1 MKITFLGTGGA
12 VATEERD
19 NTSLLV
25 AQGKFLALVDC
36 PGGVVQKIKK
46 AGYLPQNLQAILVTH
61 VHPDDIYGL
70 PSLIHSLML
79 EDMTLELYGSS
90 ASILFCQKLLD
101 LFQLRENKIKCRVRF
116 KELEPAEVVWLTPEL
131 SLTSMSMN
139 HHPSSVSFFLAINQE
154 KKIAYSGDT
163 PPDENFFQR
172 VKGCDCVI
180 HDCSAPSRF
189 FELYPQLRM
198 MHTDAL
204 TLGRLAEKAEIK
216 RLIPCHFFGE
226 VQFSLTEIIEEIRAF
241 YHREL
246 FVPEDFSSVC
256 I

>member
-61 VHPDDIYGL
+61 VHPDHIYGL

-116 KELEPAEVVWLTPEL
+116 KR
-131 SLTSMSMN
+131 
-139 HHPSSVSFFLAINQE
+139 
-154 KKIAYSGDT
+154 K
-163 PPDENFFQR
+163 EN
-172 VKGCDCVI
+172 C
-180 HDCSAPSRF
+180 
-189 FELYPQLRM
+189 
-198 MHTDAL
+198 
-204 TLGRLAEKAEIK
+204 
-216 RLIPCHFFGE
+216 
-226 VQFSLTEIIEEIRAF
+226 
-241 YHREL
+241 L
-246 FVPEDFSSVC
+246 FRRYATR
-256 I
+256 